1 MSDLKASICS
11 VEQLSVILCISFA
24 VTGSIG
30 CGEIVSNNN
39 KQRTDDK
46 TGLKVL

>member
-11 VEQLSVILCISFA
+11 VEQLSVILCISFV

-30 CGEIVSNNN
+30 CDEIVSSND
-39 KQRTDDK
+39 KQRTSGK
-46 TGLKVL
+46 TGLKV

>member
-11 VEQLSVILCISFA
+11 VEQLSVILCISFV

-30 CGEIVSNNN
+30 CDSIVNNRN
-39 KQRTDDK
+39 KQRKDGK